1 MSAAI
6 KGHAN
11 QFLWSYL
18 LGPLLAF
25 LPSRWRANWSVS
37 HLINW
42 RTATI
47 ISGVLQF
54 LFAPFVLLLWASGE
68 VCSLETALGFG
79 CGGGPTQTFSLVI
92 LGFNPI
98 SWLLIYLI
106 FEGAGR
112 TFAAAMLGEMPGTLA
127 LVAPDAIYQFL
138 KRKLRPAPPPWPDL
152 ITQDDRGTDW
162 QLKIASSLPK
172 REWESGRLLR
182 YNGNFYRIESCA
194 ETTGLR
200 PFVYQLRRLS
210 AGVTSRTVIL
220 YSPEAPAAQPELSP
234 QRR

>member
-1 MSAAI
+1 MIAI
-6 KGHAN
+6 AKGHAG

-25 LPSRWRANWSVS
+25 LPSRWRANWSGS

-47 ISGVLQF
+47 ISGILQF
-54 LFAPFVLLLWASGE
+54 LFAPLLLLLWASGE
-68 VCSLETALGFG
+68 VCSLEKALGFG

-98 SWLLIYLI
+98 TWLLIYLI
-106 FEGAGR
+106 FEGFGR
-112 TFAAAMLGEMPGTLA
+112 AFAAAMLGEMPGTLA
-127 LVAPDAIYQFL
+127 VYAPDAIYRFL
-138 KRKLRPAPPPWPDL
+138 KRKLRPAPPAWPDL
-152 ITQDDRGTDW
+152 VTQDDLRADW
-162 QLKIASSLPK
+162 QLKIESSLAK
-172 REWESGRLLR
+172 RDWAAGRLLR

-200 PFVYQLRRLS
+200 PFVYQLRRLA
-210 AGVTSRTVIL
+210 AGFTSRSMIL
-220 YSPEAPAAQPELSP
+220 YSPEPPATPPLLSP
-234 QRR
+234 QKR